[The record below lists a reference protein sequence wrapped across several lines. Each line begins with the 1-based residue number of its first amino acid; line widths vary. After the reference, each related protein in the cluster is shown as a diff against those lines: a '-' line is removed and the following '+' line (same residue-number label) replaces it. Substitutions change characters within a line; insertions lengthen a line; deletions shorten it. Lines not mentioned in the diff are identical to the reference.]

1 MPGYKLYYFNVR
13 GRGELSR
20 LILHCA
26 GVPFEDF
33 RFEGKDWPAIKPNMP
48 FGQVPVLE
56 IDGNKML
63 AQSHTVARY
72 LARQHGLAGQNDWEQ
87 SQADMYVDCIYDMH
101 GTMRTP
107 TWETDPV
114 KQKELFDKVNE
125 ETIQP
130 HLEKV
135 EQHIIKNGSG
145 HLVGQGLTWA
155 DIAYYAFFT
164 TPIMTRLGGE
174 VFTKAPHL
182 KKLIELVGSNPN
194 IKKALSSCPA
204 PNTKLIN
211 GHCSTE

>member
-20 LILHCA
+20 LILHYA
-26 GVPFEDF
+26 GVPFDDF
-33 RFEGKDWPAIKPNMP
+33 RFEGKDWPAFKSKMP

-56 IDGNKML
+56 VDGEKML
-63 AQSHTVARY
+63 AQSHTIARY

-87 SQADMYVDCIYDMH
+87 SQADMYVDCIYDLH
-101 GTMRTP
+101 GAMRTP

-114 KQKELFDKVNE
+114 KQKELFDKVNQD
-125 ETIQP
+125 TIQP

-135 EQHIIKNGSG
+135 EQHLVKNGGG

-155 DIAYYAFFT
+155 DIAYYAYFT

-174 VFTKAPHL
+174 VFSKAPQL
-182 KKLIELVGSNPN
+182 KKLIETVGNNPN
-194 IKKALSSCPA
+194 IKKYVETRPVTS
-204 PNTKLIN
+204 
-211 GHCSTE
+211 G